1 MTRREGKIRMGPGEA
16 MNILPSRLT
25 RERGF
30 NALKYSY
37 HELNIDY
44 AFVLIMS

>member
-1 MTRREGKIRMGPGEA
+1 MTRREGKIRMGPGED
-16 MNILPSRLT
+16 MNILPSWLT

>member
-1 MTRREGKIRMGPGEA
+1 MTRLEGKIRMGPGEA
-16 MNILPSRLT
+16 MNKLPAWLT

-30 NALKYSY
+30 NALKYSR

-44 AFVLIMS
+44 TFVLIMN

>member
-1 MTRREGKIRMGPGEA
+1 
-16 MNILPSRLT
+16 MNILPSWQT

-37 HELNIDY
+37 RELNIDY
-44 AFVLIMS
+44 AFVLIMN